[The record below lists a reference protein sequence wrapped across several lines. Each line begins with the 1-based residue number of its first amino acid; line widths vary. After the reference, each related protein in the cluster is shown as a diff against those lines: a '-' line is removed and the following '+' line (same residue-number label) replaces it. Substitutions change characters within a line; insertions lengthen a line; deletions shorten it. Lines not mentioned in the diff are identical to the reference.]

1 MKKCTFI
8 RIFSIYFSFG
18 SFDFS
23 IWCFGLKLIFVH
35 VSIPKFKNSEKKSL
49 ENEREKRK
57 LLLNHILITKKSI
70 LIEISFI
77 LWEEFNLS
85 VFDILYCHKID
96 QGLRIFYL
104 VWFLF
109 FDRFEVDLRLD
120 ISLLR
125 YFLGVKKKK
134 KSWTHDLEVEWGET
148 WLFIQL
154 KCPKIILVNNA

>member
-1 MKKCTFI
+1 MFLKFIRCRFNKKTFEFIAYRHNKKEKWANWKKKKKKKTAWLSGIHMKKCTFI

-70 LIEISFI
+70 LI
-77 LWEEFNLS
+77 
-85 VFDILYCHKID
+85 
-96 QGLRIFYL
+96 
-104 VWFLF
+104 
-109 FDRFEVDLRLD
+109 
-120 ISLLR
+120 
-125 YFLGVKKKK
+125 
-134 KSWTHDLEVEWGET
+134 
-148 WLFIQL
+148 
-154 KCPKIILVNNA
+154 